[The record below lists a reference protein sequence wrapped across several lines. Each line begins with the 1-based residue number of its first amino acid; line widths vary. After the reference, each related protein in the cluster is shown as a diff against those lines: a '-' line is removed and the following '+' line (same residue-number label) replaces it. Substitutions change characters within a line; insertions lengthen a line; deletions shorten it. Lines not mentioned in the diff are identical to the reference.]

1 MTTAI
6 TRKIDISGNL
16 LKYIAILAMF
26 FDHFVSVFVCQPDIT
41 GSLLR
46 VPGRLTAPIMC
57 YLIAEGFYYTSN
69 LRRYTKRL
77 FLFALI
83 SHFPYVWYFNLPWWR
98 ATSVMWSLTLGLL
111 ALAIVKRGSGPLWSK
126 PICVGVCCLLAYTA
140 DWNFIAVL
148 WILFFGLYRGDF
160 KSRCSASALLDFSYI
175 FFRQYCVQGFCPP
188 MHLVSFWLF
197 HSFFFITEDKGE
209 KVNFLNGDFTSFI
222 PFIYCCSIFFDSGFY
237 KRRIRIT

>member
-1 MTTAI
+1 
-6 TRKIDISGNL
+6 
-16 LKYIAILAMF
+16 MF

-160 KSRCSASALLDFSYI
+160 KKQMLSFSIIGLFLYI
-175 FFRQYCVQGFCPP
+175 FPTILRSGILSAYVFGIF
-188 MHLVSFWLF
+188 LVIPL
-197 HSFFFITEDKGE
+197 FFFLSRKTRE
-209 KVNFLNGDFTSFI
+209 K
-222 PFIYCCSIFFDSGFY
+222 
-237 KRRIRIT
+237 K